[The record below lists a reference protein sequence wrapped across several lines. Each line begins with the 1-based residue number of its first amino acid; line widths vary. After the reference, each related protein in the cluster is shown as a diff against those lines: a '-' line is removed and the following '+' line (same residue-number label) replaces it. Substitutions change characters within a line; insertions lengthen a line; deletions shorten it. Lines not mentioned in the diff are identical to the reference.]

1 MTDKNIEI
9 NKFHPHEKIIVLQIS
24 GGAMAPPAPLSPW
37 PMDDL
42 SIFWEDGKKIVP
54 LESRIAFCQLSIVR
68 AEKVCYERKVRGNF

>member
-42 SIFWEDGKKIVP
+42 SIFWEDGKK
-54 LESRIAFCQLSIVR
+54 LSRW
-68 AEKVCYERKVRGNF
+68 KVGLHFANFS